1 MRDSILNSH
10 NAINTMPLMHGDINK
25 GLPPL
30 ELGDKPTSYFEFW
43 PVWFFYAPVVVYW
56 LALAIRYRGMGL
68 PMLANPAIKLG
79 GMVGESKSGILDA
92 AGPLARSHILPYL
105 LLDIDQRSFEEQA
118 LTALTCAGGKG
129 FTLPMVVKPD
139 KGCRGAGVEVIRSV
153 EELACWLSRFPRDRQ
168 YILQQMAP
176 YQAEA
181 GIFYVRMPDEER
193 GRITS
198 ITLKYVP
205 CVIGDGQKTLKT
217 LIREDPRAGKISHL
231 YFPRLR
237 RQLTSVPAAGEAV
250 ALVFTGSHC
259 RGSIFRNG
267 NDHNTEAL
275 ETKIDEILR
284 DFPDFHYGR
293 LDIKFADMNALR
305 EGKDFVIIEVNGAS
319 SEATHIWDS
328 RGTLSEVF
336 NTLFRQYKT
345 LFEIGN
351 VFRERGHV
359 PPSVVTLVR
368 EWLSELKQ
376 GKSYPSAD

>member
-1 MRDSILNSH
+1 MQDSTLYSH
-10 NAINTMPLMHGDINK
+10 NAINTMPLIHSAINK

-56 LALAIRYRGMGL
+56 LALSVRYRSMGL

-79 GMVGESKSGILDA
+79 GMVGESKSGILDT
-92 AGPLARSHILPYL
+92 AGPLARSYILPYL
-105 LLDIDQRSFEEQA
+105 LLDVDQRSFAEQA
-118 LTALTCAGGKG
+118 LTALASAGEKG
-129 FTLPMVVKPD
+129 IALPMVVKPD
-139 KGCRGAGVEVIRSV
+139 KGCRGAGVEVIQSV
-153 EELACWLSRFPRDRQ
+153 EELANWLGRFPRYRQ

-181 GIFYVRMPDEER
+181 GIFYVRMPNEER
-193 GRITS
+193 GRIIS

-205 CVIGDGQKTLKT
+205 YVVGDGQKTLKT
-217 LIREDPRAGKISHL
+217 LIAEEPRAGRVSHL
-231 YFPRLR
+231 YLPRLQG
-237 RQLTSVPAAGEAV
+237 QLDSVPAAGEAV

-267 NDHNTEAL
+267 NIHNTEVL

-284 DFPDFHYGR
+284 DFTDFHYGR
-293 LDIKFADMNALR
+293 LDIKFADMTSLR
-305 EGKDFVIIEVNGAS
+305 EGKEFVIIEVNGAS

-328 RGTLSEVF
+328 RGALGDVF
-336 NTLFRQYKT
+336 RTLFRQYKT

-351 VFRERGHV
+351 AIRAHGHI
-359 PPSVVTLVR
+359 PPSVVTLIL

-376 GKSYPSAD
+376 GKADPSTD

>member
-1 MRDSILNSH
+1 MQDSFLNSH
-10 NAINTMPLMHGDINK
+10 NAMNK

-30 ELGDKPTSYFEFW
+30 EPGEKPISYFEFW

-56 LALAIRYRGMGL
+56 LVLAIRYRSMGL

-92 AGPLARSHILPYL
+92 AGPHARSYILPYL
-105 LLDIDQRSFEEQA
+105 LLDVDQRSFEEQA
-118 LTALTCAGGKG
+118 LTALARAGEKG
-129 FTLPMVVKPD
+129 IAPPMVVKPD
-139 KGCRGAGVEVIRSV
+139 KGCRGAGVEVIQSV
-153 EELACWLSRFPRDRQ
+153 EELASWLGRFPPDRQ

-181 GIFYVRMPDEER
+181 GIFYVRMPDEKR
-193 GRITS
+193 GRIIS

-205 CVIGDGQKTLKT
+205 YVVGDGQKTLKT
-217 LIREDPRAGKISHL
+217 LIEEEPRAGKISRL
-231 YFPRLR
+231 YLPRLQG
-237 RQLTSVPAAGEAV
+237 QLDSIPAAGEAV
-250 ALVFTGSHC
+250 ALAFTGSHC

-267 NDHNTEAL
+267 NVHNTEAL

-293 LDIKFADMNALR
+293 LDIKFADMTSLR
-305 EGKDFVIIEVNGAS
+305 EGKEFVIIEVNGAS

-336 NTLFRQYKT
+336 NTLFKQYKT
-345 LFEIGN
+345 LFKIGN
-351 VFRERGHV
+351 IIRERGHV
-359 PPSVVTLVR
+359 PPSVVMLVR
-368 EWLSELKQ
+368 EWLSELKN
-376 GKSYPSAD
+376 GKSYPSTD